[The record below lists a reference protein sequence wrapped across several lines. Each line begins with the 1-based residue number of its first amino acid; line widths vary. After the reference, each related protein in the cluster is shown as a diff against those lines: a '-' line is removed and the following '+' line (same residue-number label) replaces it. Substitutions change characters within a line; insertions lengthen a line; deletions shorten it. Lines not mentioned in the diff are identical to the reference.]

1 MKKITLLLL
10 AACCGLLAPAA
21 AEAHIRVPGDPY
33 NSSTTLSLSHA
44 AILATPLVGGLDG
57 ADDMGDLHSVA
68 LGLWVTHER
77 LLDERLSLAGLLGA
91 GFALVERQDYDEIDL
106 TGTPVVEAGASAR
119 YYLLGSFEHGLQAGG
134 QTTYTHSSFGG
145 GGLSGANQGLRLG
158 AFLGYKVASEGGF
171 TFEAQ
176 GGAQYFL
183 PLTGDIEDQSGEEGR
198 GVVISGTQA
207 SLSPLV
213 QVGLGWSF

>member
-1 MKKITLLLL
+1 MKKPLLLL
-10 AACCGLLAPAA
+10 ALFGALLVPATAA
-21 AEAHIRVPGDPY
+21 AHVRVPGDPY
-33 NSSTTLSLSHA
+33 TDSTTLSLSHA
-44 AILATPLVGGLDG
+44 SILATPLVGGLNG
-57 ADDMGDLHSVA
+57 PDDMGDLHSLA

-77 LLDERLSLAGLLGA
+77 LLDERLSVAGLLGA
-91 GFALVERQDYDEIDL
+91 GFALVERQDYDQIDL
-106 TGTPVVEAGASAR
+106 TGTPVVEVGASAR

-158 AFLGYKVASEGGF
+158 AFLGYKIAADGGF

-183 PLTGDIEDQSGEEGR
+183 PLTGDIEDQQGAEGR
-198 GVVISGTQA
+198 GVVISGTEPA
-207 SLSPLV
+207 LSPLV
-213 QVGLGWSF
+213 QVGMGWSF